1 MARSLRARGARLAG
15 ALGLAGA
22 LLLPALAPVAAADPL
37 VLKVGGT
44 QDNDSLNPY
53 GTALV
58 VGYEAF
64 LLSYQLLVD
73 FGPDLEAIP
82 GFAETWERAADGK
95 SWTFT
100 FRDDMLW
107 SDGEPATSADAC
119 FSFQLALDAIAN
131 EGSVGL
137 GYIDPSVADAGL
149 TKVECPDPTTM
160 IAYTEDASG
169 RILQTYVPIL
179 PKHVWGE
186 ETWETI
192 GNVEFEPPLVG
203 SGPYQAQEW
212 KTGQYIRFARNP
224 NFALEQGAAD
234 EVYLQFFSGADTM
247 LQALKAGEIDYAAG
261 INADQLKSLE
271 GEAGIETVVGT
282 ANGWTQ
288 LGFNAYGE
296 GTGNV
301 IPDGGP
307 SSKALLDPAFRD
319 ALGYAIDKELLVERV
334 LGGFGDV
341 GTTIVPPVLSQ
352 WHVEPANPRT
362 FDIEVAKQ
370 KLDAAGYA
378 LDGDGKRLDK
388 EGNVLNLRLYM
399 PDSDANYPKAA
410 EFIEGWFDELGIG
423 LTTQV
428 FDSDSLVDL
437 MLPPEAGEGY
447 TADYDLFIWGW
458 SGNPDPNGL
467 LQIFLCSA
475 IGSSSDSNWCNE
487 QYDTWYDEQ
496 NAAQTAEERAATL
509 DDMQQLA
516 YDDAPYHI
524 LFYDANLHAYR
535 TDRFTD
541 WQKQP
546 SANGTPL
553 YAYGTLNYTLL
564 KDATAVPSPEPSP
577 SAGASSGASAA
588 PSASPDDGGST
599 GGEGDNT
606 VLIVALVALAA
617 IVVVGLV
624 LVARR
629 RGGGSAEEE

>member
-1 MARSLRARGARLAG
+1 
-15 ALGLAGA
+15 
-22 LLLPALAPVAAADPL
+22 
-37 VLKVGGT
+37 
-44 QDNDSLNPY
+44 
-53 GTALV
+53 
-58 VGYEAF
+58 
-64 LLSYQLLVD
+64 
-73 FGPDLEAIP
+73 
-82 GFAETWERAADGK
+82 
-95 SWTFT
+95 
-100 FRDDMLW
+100 
-107 SDGEPATSADAC
+107 
-119 FSFQLALDAIAN
+119 
-131 EGSVGL
+131 
-137 GYIDPSVADAGL
+137 
-149 TKVECPDPTTM
+149 
-160 IAYTEDASG
+160 
-169 RILQTYVPIL
+169 
-179 PKHVWGE
+179 
-186 ETWETI
+186 
-192 GNVEFEPPLVG
+192 
-203 SGPYQAQEW
+203 
-212 KTGQYIRFARNP
+212 
-224 NFALEQGAAD
+224 
-234 EVYLQFFSGADTM
+234 
-247 LQALKAGEIDYAAG
+247 
-261 INADQLKSLE
+261 
-271 GEAGIETVVGT
+271 
-282 ANGWTQ
+282 
-288 LGFNAYGE
+288 
-296 GTGNV
+296 
-301 IPDGGP
+301 
-307 SSKALLDPAFRD
+307 
-319 ALGYAIDKELLVERV
+319 
-334 LGGFGDV
+334 
-341 GTTIVPPVLSQ
+341 
-352 WHVEPANPRT
+352 
-362 FDIEVAKQ
+362 
-370 KLDAAGYA
+370 
-378 LDGDGKRLDK
+378 
-388 EGNVLNLRLYM
+388 M

-496 NAAQTAEERAATL
+496 NAAQTAEERAAIL